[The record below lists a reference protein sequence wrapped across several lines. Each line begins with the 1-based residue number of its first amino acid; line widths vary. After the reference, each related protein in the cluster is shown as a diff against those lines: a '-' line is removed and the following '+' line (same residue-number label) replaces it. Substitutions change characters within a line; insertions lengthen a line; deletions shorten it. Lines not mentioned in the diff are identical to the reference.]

1 MDKPWVS
8 KWVILRG
15 IWSLKRHASISV
27 PLFECDLDRTDRG
40 RAAASLLAP
49 ERTTKTCAVDAQY
62 CPVLKG
68 SEVSQLQCNQ
78 ASSLPSF
85 HRSSMSSS
93 HYSTDLVTSSL
104 LSPTRKCWNIKLQMR
119 LTVAAESLYRACIM
133 AIQHHF
139 TAEPTL
145 F

>member
-68 SEVSQLQCNQ
+68 SEVSQPVIKHRRYLLSTGHQCPHHIIQ
-78 ASSLPSF
+78 RISSLPLYC
-85 HRSSMSSS
+85 R
-93 HYSTDLVTSSL
+93 
-104 LSPTRKCWNIKLQMR
+104 R
-119 LTVAAESLYRACIM
+119 LANVGI
-133 AIQHHF
+133 
-139 TAEPTL
+139 
-145 F
+145 